1 MWLTTKLIETVQ
13 TDTTCS
19 LFPVRTQAVL
29 SVSESG
35 GRVVDSDVTTR
46 SRGLPI
52 DWPVYVLVLYRA
64 HTATA
69 TLIA

>member
-1 MWLTTKLIETVQ
+1 MTKLIEID

-29 SVSESG
+29 SVSASG
-35 GRVVDSDVTTR
+35 MVVDSDVTTR

-64 HTATA
+64 HAATA